1 MRRSKTELPVSEC
14 PKDPETLAGALEIL
28 INSKEKREKMG
39 VQAHSFV
46 EKYFNQAI
54 LLKQILEEKEAKL

>member
-1 MRRSKTELPVSEC
+1 MV
-14 PKDPETLAGALEIL
+14 
-28 INSKEKREKMG
+28 